1 MELDVN
7 PGSGIL
13 LSVFII
19 IPNKGINLIVMSGDL
34 VIYSAKI
41 LASAWHRVEAE
52 KMLVVITLAFKEVR
66 KSQIFI
72 LFKNL
77 GEVGTLFP
85 L

>member
-13 LSVFII
+13 LAVFII
-19 IPNKGINLIVMSGDL
+19 IPNKGINLIVMLGDL
-34 VIYSAKI
+34 VIYSTKI
-41 LASAWHRVEAE
+41 LASAWHRVKTD
-52 KMLVVITLAFKEVR
+52 KMLVIILAFKEVR
-66 KSQIFI
+66 KRRIFI

>member
-1 MELDVN
+1 MN

-19 IPNKGINLIVMSGDL
+19 IPNKGINLIVMLGDL
-34 VIYSAKI
+34 VTYSTKI
-41 LASAWHRVEAE
+41 LASAWHGVKAD
-52 KMLVVITLAFKEVR
+52 KMLVIIILAFKEVR
-66 KSQIFI
+66 KSRIFI
-72 LFKNL
+72 LFKHL